1 MPKAQS
7 GSLGQDGKLLSCP
20 WGHTKPLTC
29 VNASLAQQQR
39 QALHPVERVEVVDIL
54 VQAVHSILMLQSEM
68 L

>member
-1 MPKAQS
+1 M
-7 GSLGQDGKLLSCP
+7 LSCP